1 MKLNGKMQ
9 RGFTLIE
16 LLAVVAIILI
26 LMAILMPAI
35 TQLQKRAKETR
46 AKTDVAT
53 ILHAFK
59 QYYNEYQHWPT
70 NLVDYDRG
78 ESQENN
84 STGIEM
90 QSNVVAML
98 AGQDVEHN
106 NPRLTVFLH
115 APPESV
121 RKDGAFRDPWGN
133 AYKYM
138 CDFNYD
144 GILHIE
150 FTSNSGQSNF
160 TDVGVAVWSRGA
172 DKSDESGKRDDDL
185 ASWR

>member
-1 MKLNGKMQ
+1 MQCTANKQ

-35 TQLQKRAKETR
+35 AKLQKKSKETR

-53 ILHAFK
+53 IVHAFK
-59 QYYNEYQHWPT
+59 LYYNEYQRWPT
-70 NLVDYDRG
+70 NLVEYDGG
-78 ESQENN
+78 ENQEN
-84 STGIEM
+84 SCTGIEM

-98 AGQDVEHN
+98 AGLDLWGN
-106 NPRLTVFLH
+106 NPRLSVFLH

-121 RKDGAFRDPWGN
+121 RKDGAYRDPWGN
-133 AYKYM
+133 PYKYM

-144 GILHIE
+144 GTLHVE

-172 DKSDESGKRDDDL
+172 DKSDEAGKRDDDL
-185 ASWR
+185 TSWK